1 MDREEELKKHIE
13 EVTEALAKN
22 AEESGFDNYWFY
34 SQFIN
39 GDFLVTSFFEEYF
52 RKNEGLG
59 CCADKANYVLGA
71 IKKMIQIKNNIKL
84 QQTYREYQE
93 NGGNIGSI
101 EELDEICYWCP
112 KTIKTSKDA
121 IELFLK
127 ETLQK
132 WRE

>member
-1 MDREEELKKHIE
+1 MDREEELKKQIK
-13 EVTEALAKN
+13 EVTEVLIKN
-22 AEESGFDNYWFY
+22 AEENGFDNYWFY
-34 SQFIN
+34 KELIK

-52 RKNEGLG
+52 RKNEGLS
-59 CCADKANYVLGA
+59 CCTDKANYVLSA
-71 IKKMIQIKNNIKL
+71 IKRMIRQKENIKL

-93 NGGNIGSI
+93 NGGHIGSI

-127 ETLQK
+127 ATLQK